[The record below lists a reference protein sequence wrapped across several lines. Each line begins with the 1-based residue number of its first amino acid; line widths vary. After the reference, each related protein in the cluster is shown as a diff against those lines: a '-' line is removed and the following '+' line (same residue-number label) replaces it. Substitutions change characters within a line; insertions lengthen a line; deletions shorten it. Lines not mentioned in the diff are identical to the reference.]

1 MRAFRL
7 VKARHSAAPLDGEG
21 ARRVGGRWNAPG
33 VPVAYCASSLS
44 LAVLELLVHV
54 DVADIPNDLVAVEVE
69 IPDYLPMRRLD
80 VADLPTNWRK
90 EAGRGALQVLGGA
103 WVKDSVEVGLM
114 VPSAVVPGEMNILL
128 NPSHPDVAKVRI
140 VATDPFSLD
149 PRLL

>member
-1 MRAFRL
+1 
-7 VKARHSAAPLDGEG
+7 V
-21 ARRVGGRWNAPG
+21 V
-33 VPVAYCASSLS
+33 YCASSLS
-44 LAVLELLVHV
+44 LAILELLVHV

-80 VADLPTNWRK
+80 VAGLPPNWRK
-90 EAGRGALQVLGGA
+90 ESGRSNLQALGGVWA
-103 WVKDSVEVGLM
+103 KDGVEVGLV
-114 VPSAVVPGEMNILL
+114 VPSAVVPGEINILL

>member
-7 VKARHSAAPLDGEG
+7 VKAKHSATPLNGEG
-21 ARRVGGRWNAPG
+21 ARRAGGRWNAPG
-33 VPVAYCASSLS
+33 LPVVYCASSLS
-44 LAVLELLVHV
+44 LAILELLVHV

-80 VADLPTNWRK
+80 VAGLPPNWRK
-90 EAGRGALQVLGGA
+90 ESGRSNLQALGGVWA
-103 WVKDSVEVGLM
+103 KDGVEVGLV